1 VIQKVPREKLVMNYH
16 LENNLKNLHPA
27 KNVLPD
33 HKESK
38 EFQANLVH
46 LDPSEKEDLPEGSV
60 NLENQDNLELWEC
73 LEKLADLELQG
84 HLDFVDLLV
93 LKGSKAKEELQDH
106 QDLSDRQVE
115 LVSLERLEFR
125 ANVVNLDCLVHKE
138 KMESED
144 FLAMSLL

>member
-1 VIQKVPREKLVMNYH
+1 MSFLFS

-93 LKGSKAKEELQDH
+93 LKGSKAKEELVDH
-106 QDLSDRQVE
+106 RDLLGHQAE

-125 ANVVNLDCLVHKE
+125 ANVVNLDYPVRKE
-138 KMESED
+138 KMESGD
-144 FLAMSLL
+144 FLEMSRL